1 MYHNGQCEKWPNLIT
16 VVQFFGH
23 LPETWDWV
31 MCTSDVWKGGKDGWG
46 SSFKV
51 KIVFVLKEVWPEIK
65 SFHDN
70 HLSCIKSSNA
80 ISKYAPNALHYFR
93 KKSDYM
99 NYFILL
105 VWIQHKNY
113 LYDFRNFWA
122 MKKFSEW
129 SQYGTVHWYT

>member
-1 MYHNGQCEKWPNLIT
+1 MWKMTKSYHCCSVLRSSTGDMGL
-16 VVQFFGH
+16 GH
-23 LPETWDWV
+23 VYKRCVKGREGWMGWV
-31 MCTSDVWKGGKDGWG
+31 

-80 ISKYAPNALHYFR
+80 ISKYAPNASHYFR

-99 NYFILL
+99 NYFIHL

-122 MKKFSEW
+122 MKKILW
-129 SQYGTVHWYT
+129 IKPVRDRALI